1 LLAVPILFGCGSSSE
16 TTSGSTTSS
25 SAASTSSSGG
35 GGAGA
40 GGGGGAGGAGGA
52 PAACEATFEG
62 DTLHLAVGKSVA
74 PGEEATMCLR
84 WTTPEAIDVSGFVGT
99 LGVSAHHALL
109 LSHGTPTAPDGV
121 APCSEAELMDA
132 QTNGG
137 FQMLAGVSYESSGQ
151 RYDFPSS
158 PVQVGLHVPAGAQL
172 VFDAHFINPTQNA
185 IDACATLD
193 LDRGAQV
200 IAKLQ
205 FRTILPV
212 EQYGLTV
219 PAQGSI
225 DVTYEEPTGGKY
237 RIAAASSHMHKGGT
251 AFRMSVKET
260 GQTLY
265 ETQEWAEPA
274 PAIFDTQKIVVED
287 NQTFQLDCSF
297 ANPGTSDQ
305 HFPDQ
310 MCVGGM
316 YLLPCTLPGAC

>member
-1 LLAVPILFGCGSSSE
+1 
-16 TTSGSTTSS
+16 
-25 SAASTSSSGG
+25 
-35 GGAGA
+35 
-40 GGGGGAGGAGGA
+40 
-52 PAACEATFEG
+52 
-62 DTLHLAVGKSVA
+62 
-74 PGEEATMCLR
+74 MCLR

-99 LGVSAHHALL
+99 LGTSAHHALL

-132 QTNGG
+132 QANGG

-297 ANPGTSDQ
+297 ANTGTSDQ